1 MIKVNVKI
9 TNSIIDEINITGH
22 ANYEESGKDI
32 VCAGVSASLI
42 TTVNA
47 ILEFDNKSIEY
58 KEEKSFNLKNIKK
71 DKITNTLLVNLIN
84 IFKQIENQYSE
95 NIKVKEEIL

>member
-47 ILEFDNKSIEY
+47 ILEFDNKSI
-58 KEEKSFNLKNIKK
+58 
-71 DKITNTLLVNLIN
+71 
-84 IFKQIENQYSE
+84 
-95 NIKVKEEIL
+95 